1 MVKALSYISVRAIHT
16 SEPLIKIPKSIA
28 DKAGIGH
35 RKRIKISYGIKQD
48 EVLVTIADDI
58 PEDIIELGHVII
70 DYLKIDTSIRYDY
83 QLHQEILILGP
94 VIGLLFAYTD
104 KNLQNRLN
112 RRPDIYLPYAKL
124 NAEIG
129 GLIYIFASDKI
140 NYEQEEI
147 KGYIYQT
154 ESSSWEKRVFPFPAV
169 IYRRCS
175 VSRRLEQIMRGRIL
189 NSYKFDKYQF
199 WQMLKGHPKLSAH
212 LPDTTAIIDKDN
224 LDLLLNKFGKV
235 YLKHTKKSLG
245 RSIYLIS
252 KNGSKYNIRKN
263 YQERIRSLSK
273 REVNKFLARRK
284 SNYILQ
290 QAIDLKDHETRKIDY
305 RVIVAKNLNDHWKCL
320 GIIGWLGD
328 LNGITI
334 HTLVEVNGKKAEE
347 MLKLQFNYNLRKI
360 KEKVNELVETGI
372 LLASELDYQA
382 GPYIDFGFDIGLDVN
397 EKLWIFE
404 ANVCQ
409 ELKSPLWIKDYAMY
423 DEIVKSVITYV
434 RKIAMS

>member
-1 MVKALSYISVRAIHT
+1 MIALSYILIKAIDA
-16 SEPLIKIPKSIA
+16 SEPLIRMPKIIA
-28 DKAGIGH
+28 VKAGIGH
-35 RKRIKISYGIKQD
+35 RKRIRISYGIKQD
-48 EVLVTIADDI
+48 EVLVAIADDI
-58 PEDIIELGHVII
+58 PKDIIELDHVTIE
-70 DYLKIDTSIRYDY
+70 YLRIDTSLRYDY
-83 QLHQEILILGP
+83 QLHQERFIIGP
-94 VIGLLFAYTD
+94 VIGLLFGYNGE
-104 KNLQNRLN
+104 KLKNRLIK
-112 RRPDIYLPYAKL
+112 RQDIYLPYARI
-124 NAEIG
+124 NAKIG
-129 GLIYIFASDKI
+129 GLIYIFASDQI

-147 KGYIYQT
+147 NGYIFQN

-175 VSRRLEQIMRGRIL
+175 VSRRLVQIMRGRIL

-199 WQMLKGHPKLSAH
+199 WQMLKEHPELSAN
-212 LPDTTAIIDKDN
+212 LPETTAIIDKHN
-224 LDLLLNKFGKV
+224 LDLLLGKFGKV

-252 KNGSKYNIRKN
+252 KKDNKYIIRKN

-273 REVNKFLARRK
+273 REIKIFLSKRNN
-284 SNYILQ
+284 NYILQ
-290 QAIDLKDHETRKIDY
+290 QAIDLKAHETRKIDY
-305 RVIVAKNLNDHWKCL
+305 RVIVAKDLNDHWKCL

-334 HTLVEVNGKKAEE
+334 HTMVEVNGKKAEE
-347 MLKLQFNYNLRKI
+347 MLRLQFNYNSNKKI
-360 KEKVNELVETGI
+360 KDKVNELVETGI

-409 ELKSPLWIKDYAMY
+409 ELKSPLWINDYAMY
-423 DEIVKSVITYV
+423 EEIIKCVIAYV
-434 RKIAMS
+434 RKIAMN